1 MGPWGAFGEND
12 QFRMSKSKPT
22 NSGDTPSADDLANFS
37 QALSQSTGGDTTSLE
52 PRDIDM
58 RIARDGTW
66 FYHGSAIRRKP
77 LVRLFSTVIRR
88 EDDGDYYLVTPV
100 ERCRIQVDDAPF
112 TAVEMFV
119 EGQGEDQSLSFR
131 TNVDEVVRLD
141 DDHPLRLVID
151 AESGEPAPYIRV
163 RDNLDALVVRPVYY
177 DLVDLAVEKPPA
189 PSDRASAPEDGDII
203 GVWSG
208 GRYFELG
215 RIDEGDAG

>member
-1 MGPWGAFGEND
+1 
-12 QFRMSKSKPT
+12 MSKSKTT
-22 NSGDTPSADDLANFS
+22 NAGDAPSADDLAKFN
-37 QALSQSTGGDTTSLE
+37 QALSQSTEGDNTSPE

-119 EGQGEDQSLSFR
+119 EGQGEGQSLTFR
-131 TNVDEVVRLD
+131 TNVDEVVTLD
-141 DDHPLRLVID
+141 RDHPLRLEID
-151 AESGEPAPYIRV
+151 AETGEPAPYIRV
-163 RDNLDALVVRPVYY
+163 RDNLDALVVRAVYY
-177 DLVDLAVEKPPA
+177 DLVELAVEKPETPA
-189 PSDRASAPEDGDII
+189 DQGTEPEVGDFI
-203 GVWSG
+203 GVWSKG
-208 GRYFELG
+208 AYFELG